1 MDINAFIDVY
11 YMPVVAAICFGVGY
25 VIKHWMPNDTKWIPT
40 VGAIL
45 GAVLGCLACHEISV
59 EAVAKG
65 IISGLAATGA
75 YELYAQHKESADIA
89 PLCDDD
95 EEAYTDDELLEE
107 MRELTGETEKEP
119 DARG

>member
-1 MDINAFIDVY
+1 MDINSFIDVY

-25 VIKHWMPNDTKWIPT
+25 VIKHWLPNDNKWIPT
-40 VGAIL
+40 VGGIL

-75 YELYAQHKESADIA
+75 YELYAQHKEYADIA
-89 PLCDDD
+89 PIYEDD
-95 EEAYTDDELLEE
+95 EEVYEDDELLAE
-107 MRELTGETEKEP
+107 MRELTGETLKEP
-119 DARG
+119 EARG

>member
-1 MDINAFIDVY
+1 MNISDFIDVY
-11 YMPVVAAICFGVGY
+11 YMPVVAAICFAAGY
-25 VIKHWMPNDTKWIPT
+25 VIKHWLPNDNKWIPT

-75 YELYAQHKESADIA
+75 YELYHQHKESADMA
-89 PLCDDD
+89 PLYDD
-95 EEAYTDDELLEE
+95 EEIFNEDELLEE
-107 MRELTGETEKEP
+107 MKTLTGETDDEI
-119 DARG
+119 DAEG